1 MTSTPRSS
9 SAPARKFAAAIA
21 GSRRAFLGVG
31 LMSGLINLL
40 ALTGSLY
47 MLQIYDR
54 VIPSRSLPTLI
65 GLTVLLIG
73 LYAAHGILDLIRSR
87 IMGRI
92 GLRFDRVLRDEIF
105 AVVLRLPLI
114 RPMGGDGLQPV
125 RDLDA
130 VRTFLAGAGPIALFD
145 MPFMPVFFALVYLLH
160 PWLGLL
166 ALSGGFV
173 LFVLA
178 LVTEARTRTPTR
190 AATLSGAA
198 RLAFGETARR
208 NAAIVRAMGMEGRV
222 GRLWADLNSTF
233 LIDQARASDVGSGL
247 GAVTKVLRLLLQS
260 LILGLG
266 AYLVI
271 IGEATGGVMIAA
283 SVLTARALAPI
294 EIAITNWRGFLA
306 ARQSMS
312 RLSQLLR
319 VLPSSEPATSLA
331 RPTANLDVRAL
342 SVAAPGSNMPI
353 IQNISFTLDAGSGLG
368 VIGPSGS
375 GKSTLARAIVGA
387 WSALPQRG
395 TIRLDGATL
404 AQFAPEA
411 LGRDIGYLS
420 QEAEL
425 IDGSI
430 AENIA
435 RFDPDATSAGVIAA
449 AKLAG
454 VHEMILQMPNGYDT
468 RIGEGGSALS
478 GGQRQRVSLARALYG
493 DPFLVVLDEPNSNL
507 DLPGDAALQN
517 AIKAVRQRGGIVIV
531 IAHRPSAL
539 AGLDSVLVLNGGL
552 QQAFGPKDE
561 VLKKV
566 TAPTPSPTIM
576 PPPAAAPA
584 ARQPSGLKIVS
595 E

>member
-92 GLRFDRVLRDEIF
+92 GLRFDRVLRDEVF